1 MIQSSKVLWGEGLF
15 LRPQHFQRQDAY
27 HEWRTAQVMRL
38 LHPYSWGVRRM
49 RIDADAL
56 ATGILRFLELHVVF
70 PDGEMYCAPGE
81 DELPAPVSLASLPA
95 GSPDM
100 VFHAAIA
107 TLRSQGTN
115 FVTPEQ
121 APDGSL
127 RYTQHNLP
135 APDWF
140 TSASESEVAVLRR
153 CVRMLRHHEPR
164 DHLVSLPVCRIR
176 RSGTEGFEADTRF
189 IPPSASV
196 SASPALQN
204 MLRRLLDALQAKV
217 DALYG
222 FHREPAK
229 HVIEFRSGDIASF
242 WLLHTASA
250 GFAAL
255 SHLHHHPA
263 LHPER
268 LYERM
273 LELAGALMTFSK
285 SFTLSDL
292 PPYRHEEPG
301 PCFARLEQIIRDLL
315 DTVISTRYFAIA
327 LGEVKPSFYHG
338 RLGSEKITPS
348 TSFFLGVQAAM
359 PPAELVEAVPLRF
372 KIGAPDDV
380 EKLVLSAMG
389 GVRLVHAAQVP
400 AAIPVRPGA
409 YYFALEG
416 RGSLHERMLQAQTIA
431 IYTPAGIP
439 DMQLELFALNQ

>member
-27 HEWRTAQVMRL
+27 HEWRLAQGMRV
-38 LHPYSWGVRRM
+38 LHPYNWGVRCM

-56 ATGILRFLELHVVF
+56 ATGILRFLELQIVF
-70 PDGEMYCAPGE
+70 ADGEMYSAPSE
-81 DELPAPVSLASLPA
+81 DDLPAPVSLASLPTGA
-95 GSPDM
+95 PDI

-107 TLRSQGTN
+107 TLRPQGTN

-121 APDGSL
+121 LPDGSL
-127 RYTQHNLP
+127 RYMQHNLP

-140 TSASESEVAVLRR
+140 TTATDSEVAVLRR
-153 CVRMLRHHEPR
+153 CVRVLADQEPR
-164 DHLVSLPVCRIR
+164 DHLVSMPVCRIR
-176 RSGTEGFEADTRF
+176 RSPTGGFEADTRHV
-189 IPPSASV
+189 PPSASI
-196 SASPALQN
+196 SAAPALQH
-204 MLRRLLDALQAKV
+204 MLRGLLDALQAKV

-222 FHREPAK
+222 FHREPSK

-250 GFAAL
+250 AFAGL

-285 SFTLSDL
+285 SYTLSDL
-292 PPYRHEEPG
+292 PTYRHEEPG
-301 PCFARLEQIIRDLL
+301 PCFARLEQIVRELL
-315 DTVISTRYFAIA
+315 ETVISTRYFAIA
-327 LGEVKPSFYHG
+327 LSEVKPSFHQG
-338 RLGSEKITPS
+338 RLDSEKISAS
-348 TSFFLGVQAAM
+348 TSFFLGVRAAM
-359 PPAELVEAVPLRF
+359 PPAEIFEAVPLRF

-389 GVRLVHAAQVP
+389 GVKLTHATQVP

-409 YYFALEG
+409 YYFSLDG
-416 RGSLHERMLQAQTIA
+416 RGSLYERMLQAQTIA

>member
-1 MIQSSKVLWGEGLF
+1 
-15 LRPQHFQRQDAY
+15 
-27 HEWRTAQVMRL
+27 MRL

-127 RYTQHNLP
+127 RYAQHNLL

-153 CVRMLRHHEPR
+153 CVRMLPHHEPR

-176 RSGTEGFEADTRF
+176 RSGTEGFEVDTRF

-196 SASPALQN
+196 SASPALQH

-222 FHREPAK
+222 VHREPSK

-250 GFAAL
+250 AFAAL

-292 PPYRHEEPG
+292 PAYRHEEPG

-315 DTVISTRYFAIA
+315 DTVISTRYFAIS

-338 RLGSEKITPS
+338 RLESEKITPS

-389 GVRLVHAAQVP
+389 GVKLAHAAQVP

-416 RGSLHERMLQAQTIA
+416 RGSLHERMLQSQTIA

>member
-1 MIQSSKVLWGEGLF
+1 
-15 LRPQHFQRQDAY
+15 
-27 HEWRTAQVMRL
+27 MRL

-49 RIDADAL
+49 RIDTDAL
-56 ATGILRFLELHVVF
+56 ATGTLRFLELHVVF

-81 DELPAPVSLASLPA
+81 DDLPAPVSLASLPA
-95 GSPDM
+95 GSPDI

-115 FVTPEQ
+115 FVPPEQ
-121 APDGSL
+121 TPDGSL

-140 TSASESEVAVLRR
+140 TAASESEVAVLRR
-153 CVRMLRHHEPR
+153 CVRILPHQDPR

-176 RSGTEGFEADTRF
+176 RAGTEGFESDTRF
-189 IPPSASV
+189 IPPSVSV
-196 SASPALQN
+196 SAAPALQQV
-204 MLRRLLDALQAKV
+204 LRRLLDALQAKV

-222 FHREPAK
+222 LHREPSK

-250 GFAAL
+250 AFAAL

-292 PPYRHEEPG
+292 PAYRHEEPG

-327 LGEVKPSFYHG
+327 LGEVKPSFHHG
-338 RLGSEKITPS
+338 RLESEKITPS

-359 PPAELVEAVPLRF
+359 PSAELVEAVPLRF

-389 GVRLVHAAQVP
+389 GVKLAHAAQVP

-416 RGSLHERMLQAQTIA
+416 RGSLYERMLQAQTIA